1 MSAWS
6 ITGEHSSGTEQYGA
20 VAPPGARCN
29 GLKGMLGLRHRAP
42 HFRTQPDD
50 PNRRRGIQARPGAQ
64 PPKERDGIL
73 AKLKIKGKL
82 TNQEL
87 ATYGITE
94 TQTEE
99 SKANGEQEETL
110 DRGAVVSEP
119 ARLFSGS

>member
-1 MSAWS
+1 
-6 ITGEHSSGTEQYGA
+6 
-20 VAPPGARCN
+20 
-29 GLKGMLGLRHRAP
+29 
-42 HFRTQPDD
+42 
-50 PNRRRGIQARPGAQ
+50 
-64 PPKERDGIL
+64 L